1 MTAPIGV
8 VALVNQKGGV
18 GKTTVALGLASAA
31 HRSGRSVLVVDI
43 DPQANAT
50 TGLGV
55 WESPS
60 SIDAALAREERGSL
74 ADVIVPAS
82 WDGLDGSDAPVVA
95 VAPSSP
101 SLAALEPRLTADPVG
116 AQDRLALALDGVAE
130 RYDLVLV
137 DCPPSLGLL
146 TVNGLFAATKALIV
160 TEPATWATDGVEQI
174 LRTVRRIAERR
185 NGVPAVAGI
194 VKNRVARTRDS
205 RYWSAQLD
213 ETYAGLVL
221 GTVNQRAAVTE
232 ASAQSLP
239 IHGLG
244 ARRGAPEASAE
255 FDQLLCSLIG
265 GPSEP

>member
-1 MTAPIGV
+1 MAAPIGV
-8 VALVNQKGGV
+8 IALVNQKGGV

-31 HRSGRSVLVVDI
+31 QRSGRSVLVVDI

-60 SIDAALAREERGSL
+60 SIEAALVQERAGSL
-74 ADVIVPAS
+74 ADVLVPSGWDSVDGAS
-82 WDGLDGSDAPVVA
+82 APVVQ
-95 VAPSSP
+95 VAPSTP
-101 SLAALEPRLTADPVG
+101 SLAALEPRLAADPVG
-116 AQDRLALALDGVAE
+116 AQDRLALALDGV
-130 RYDLVLV
+130 RDRFDLVLV

-146 TVNGLFAATKALIV
+146 TVNGLFAATRALVV
-160 TEPATWATDGVEQI
+160 TEPAAWAVDGVEQI
-174 LRTVRRIAERR
+174 LRTVRRISERR
-185 NGVPAVAGI
+185 GGVPAVGGI

-205 RYWSAQLD
+205 RYWSDQLD
-213 ETYAGLVL
+213 ETYGGLVL

-244 ARRGAPEASAE
+244 ARRGAPEASSE
-255 FDQLLCSLIG
+255 FDQLLCSVIG
-265 GPSEP
+265 GPSES